1 VTPRHP
7 DENQNL
13 RGAAAPG
20 LAVRRAPSTP
30 RQVRSAALLMYAG
43 AVLGAIGPVYYGLT
57 TPPST
62 APQIWHGANPA
73 SGTYA
78 AGFIFGAV
86 LFAAI
91 VAGLWLWMAWKVG
104 RGRNWARIVS
114 TVLFCLGTVRL
125 LAGLISSPA
134 SVDTVSWALSWLAGL
149 GAIIL
154 LFQRPTSAFFRAGGR
169 SPNPPGYPA
178 GPGSQ
183 GGSGYPPPEG

>member
-13 RGAAAPG
+13 RDGAAPG
-20 LAVRRAPSTP
+20 LAAGPAPSTP
-30 RQVRSAALLMYAG
+30 SHVRSAALLMYAG
-43 AVLGAIGPVYYGLT
+43 AVLGAIGPLYYGLT
-57 TPPST
+57 TPPSA

-73 SGTYA
+73 SGAYA

-91 VAGLWLWMAWKVG
+91 VAGLWLWMAWKV
-104 RGRNWARIVS
+104 RSGRNWARIVS
-114 TVLFCLGTVRL
+114 TVLFGLGTVRL

-149 GAIIL
+149 SAIIL
-154 LFQRPTSAFFRAGGR
+154 LFQRPASVFFTSAGR